1 MAVLGVPRPGLIARA
16 GSILYIRPGVTAR
29 APQLPRGA
37 RRRQAILDATLRVL
51 RDAGLGGV
59 THRSVAAEAGV
70 SVALTTYHFASK
82 DDLLEQ
88 ALAVA
93 AAQTTDDLRRRAE
106 ALAGAGAVPAGEVAD
121 RLAELLLERMGDD
134 RLAVIAVFELYVAA
148 ARRPPLQAAM
158 AAWSEAYLEL
168 VEAMLRQAGTPNPR
182 QAAEIVVAV
191 LDGLSVAQLAT
202 PADGFGDELVRPAL
216 ERLLTALHAVG

>member
-1 MAVLGVPRPGLIARA
+1 M
-16 GSILYIRPGVTAR
+16 
-29 APQLPRGA
+29 PRGV

-88 ALAVA
+88 AVAFA
-93 AAQTTDDLRRRAE
+93 AAQTTEDLRRRAE
-106 ALAGAGAVPAGEVAD
+106 ALSGGEQVAPGEVAG
-121 RLAELLLERMGDD
+121 RLSELLAERMGDD

-148 ARRPPLQAAM
+148 ARRPQLREAM

-168 VEAMLRQAGTPNPR
+168 VEAMLRQAGIGAPR

-202 PADGFGDELVRPAL
+202 PAAGFADELLRPAL
-216 ERLLTALHAVG
+216 ARLLAALHAVG